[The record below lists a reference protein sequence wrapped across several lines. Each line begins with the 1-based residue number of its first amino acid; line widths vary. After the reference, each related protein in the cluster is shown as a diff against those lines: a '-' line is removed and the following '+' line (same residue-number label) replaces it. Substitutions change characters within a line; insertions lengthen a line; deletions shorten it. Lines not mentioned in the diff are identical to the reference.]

1 LELGSTVVV
10 HEIPPSVEYAAEF
23 EVSVVLSTLPAIA
36 TKILLPK
43 VMAVHPLL
51 SFRSIGILVA
61 AQPTGV
67 GVVGI
72 GVVGIGVVG
81 DDVQELLASTHVKI
95 PPFNCAE

>member
-1 LELGSTVVV
+1 
-10 HEIPPSVEYAAEF
+10 
-23 EVSVVLSTLPAIA
+23 
-36 TKILLPK
+36 
-43 VMAVHPLL
+43 MAVHPLL

-61 AQPTGV
+61 AQPTGGGV
-67 GVVGI
+67 VGIGVVGI